1 MADGRVYRAIFRGQE
16 GLARSIIDHREVR
29 ALMAEGLLARMGVSD
44 RKVGGFN
51 LVVESERAPF
61 DVPCERFTR
70 ATLRAAALRWLQ
82 VCRRLLPAGL
92 VLSDAH
98 YGNTMLFGANE
109 PRWVDLGSIRQPSAV
124 EPETPFRSFQRFWSG
139 MLAPL
144 VVATGTWV
152 MAERTYRRD
161 PQRLTALMMTAFFGK
176 MAFFGAYVAVM
187 LAVLKL
193 RPIPFVVSF
202 TSYFIGLYLTE
213 ALCLRR
219 LFASGTT

>member
-1 MADGRVYRAIFRGQE
+1 MVGASVGSWLAVSVFVGRQTGV
-16 GLARSIIDHREVR
+16 EV
-29 ALMAEGLLARMGVSD
+29 
-44 RKVGGFN
+44 F
-51 LVVESERAPF
+51 F
-61 DVPCERFTR
+61 
-70 ATLRAAALRWLQ
+70 
-82 VCRRLLPAGL
+82 
-92 VLSDAH
+92 
-98 YGNTMLFGANE
+98 
-109 PRWVDLGSIRQPSAV
+109 
-124 EPETPFRSFQRFWSG
+124 G

-144 VVATGTWV
+144 VVATSTWV

-161 PQRLTALMMTAFFGK
+161 PQRLTALMMTAFFAK
-176 MAFFGAYVAVM
+176 LAFFGAYVAVM